1 MKTKILIAV
10 IAIGLFTTSPVL
22 AQEKEQA
29 KMENEQMEK
38 ATYTC
43 PMHAE
48 VKSDKPGEGPE
59 CGMALV
65 EKKMNKMMMKHD
77 STKMNMKHNKMDHKK
92 MDHSKMAKTYVCP
105 MHSEVTGDNAGECSK
120 CGMALIEKKMDKKM
134 NMKKENKHRENKIK
148 TKSCC

>member
-10 IAIGLFTTSPVL
+10 IAIGLFTTSTVL
-22 AQEKEQA
+22 AQEKEHS

-48 VKSDKPGEGPE
+48 VKSDKPGECPE

-65 EKKMNKMMMKHD
+65 EKKMDKMMMKHD
-77 STKMNMKHNKMDHKK
+77 STKMNMKHNKMDH
-92 MDHSKMAKTYVCP
+92 SKMAKTYVCP
-105 MHSEVTGDNAGECSK
+105 MPSEVTGDNAGECSK

-134 NMKKENKHRENKIK
+134 NMKKENKHREHKIK